1 MQNLIFKIIG
11 CLIGLVILILPVSG
25 ADSTEQQVIQLPDTI
40 NMVVSS
46 VSGAGNNS
54 LEAASDTLMSADDA
68 VDKTIK
74 SIPSVELKKI
84 FSFAKLFWAGVFF
97 LVAYFIIRFI
107 SRSIEAWSE
116 KNAERRIKGKA
127 ILPVVKIVSWIIVS
141 YIVIRGI
148 FNPPLGSLIAFG
160 ASIGVAVGF
169 AAQDLLKNIFG
180 GFVILIDRP
189 FKVGDKIEVGS
200 VYGEVLDM
208 SLRSTRIQTADD
220 SLVTLPNGELLNQPI
235 SNSNSGESNC
245 QVVAEIYLPI
255 TIDTDKVRKVATE
268 AAQTSRF
275 IYLAKPIAVL
285 FFNEIKHDKLCY
297 KMRLKAYVMDIRYE
311 FLFKSEMTEIVIS
324 DLLKAGLI
332 DPEISI

>member
-1 MQNLIFKIIG
+1 MIYKLVLCFFMSTAVLMQLRA
-11 CLIGLVILILPVSG
+11 
-25 ADSTEQQVIQLPDTI
+25 ADSTDVQGTLQIQNVDISSVDQSVAADSLSGSAAGNEADNALKKTI
-40 NMVVSS
+40 NSM
-46 VSGAGNNS
+46 
-54 LEAASDTLMSADDA
+54 
-68 VDKTIK
+68 
-74 SIPSVELKKI
+74 PSVELQEL
-84 FSFAKLFWAGVFF
+84 FSFAKLFWAAVFF
-97 LVAYFIIRFI
+97 MVGYFVIRFI
-107 SRSIEAWSE
+107 SKSIEAWSE
-116 KNAERRIKGKA
+116 KNAERRIRGKA
-127 ILPVVKIVSWIIVS
+127 ILPVVKIVSWLIIS
-141 YIVIRGI
+141 YIIIRGI
-148 FNPPLGSLIAFG
+148 FAPPAEALIAFG
-160 ASIGVAVGF
+160 ASIGVAIGF

-189 FKVGDKIEVGS
+189 FKVGDKIEVGN

-255 TIDTDKVRKVATE
+255 TIDTVKVRQIAIE

-275 IYLAKPIAVL
+275 VYLAKPIAVV

-311 FLFKSEMTEIVIS
+311 FVFKSEMTEIVIS
-324 DLLKAGLI
+324 DLLKAGLL
-332 DPEISI
+332 DPEVSI

>member
-1 MQNLIFKIIG
+1 MQKYFSL
-11 CLIGLVILILPVSG
+11 LVGLVLVLFGLSG
-25 ADSTEQQVIQLPDTI
+25 SAQDSTAQIIELPDTI
-40 NMVVSS
+40 NVV
-46 VSGAGNNS
+46 VAQVDKVT
-54 LEAASDTLMSADDA
+54 ATADTLTNADSTIKNA
-68 VDKTIK
+68 VKTI
-74 SIPSVELKKI
+74 PSKGISEI
-84 FSFAKLFWAGVFF
+84 FSFAKIFWSAIFI
-97 LVAYFIIRFI
+97 LIAYFIIRFL
-107 SRSIEAWSE
+107 SKSIQTWSE
-116 KNAERRIKGKA
+116 KNAERRLKGKA
-127 ILPVVKIVSWIIVS
+127 ILPVVKTMAWLIVS
-141 YIVIRGI
+141 YIIIWGI
-148 FNPPLGSLIAFG
+148 FAPPMESLIAFG

-208 SLRSTRIQTADD
+208 SLRSTRIQTPDD

-235 SNSNSGESNC
+235 SNANSGESNC

-255 TIDTDKVRKVATE
+255 TIDTEQVRKVAIE

-275 IYLAKPIAVL
+275 VYLAKPIAVL

-311 FLFKSEMTEIVIS
+311 FLFKSEMTEIVIRN
-324 DLLKAGLI
+324 LLKSGLI
-332 DPEISI
+332 DSEISI